1 LFIDELEGFM
11 ADRVPNSGARVGSD
25 RCQMLLYADD
35 VVLFAETAADLQ
47 SQLNALK
54 EFCDLK
60 LMTVNVSKTMILSC
74 RSQDAVGCSWHFAG
88 ESIEVVKLFKY
99 LGNQRKGSGVLLK
112 QCSLQLLRPCGASCR
127 QAQERDIRQISLK
140 VMLFKT
146 IVLPVMSYGCEIWS
160 LPFLRAHEPFANPV
174 QKLQNVFLRQ
184 IGGAWM
190 KKTVSQKLLHVKL
203 GCMPVS
209 FTWVKMA
216 CGSWNRL
223 VTQRSSTMLHS
234 PFAENLDMSMKTWT

>member
-60 LMTVNVSKTMILSC
+60 LMTVNVSKTKILSC
-74 RSQDAVGCSWHFAG
+74 RSRDAIGCSWHFAG
-88 ESIEVVKLFKY
+88 EIIEVVKLFKY
-99 LGNQRKGSGVLLK
+99 LGITVESDKGFRGAIEAMQSAATKTMWSVL
-112 QCSLQLLRPCGASCR
+112 R

-146 IVLPVMSYGCEIWS
+146 MVLPVMSYGCEIWS
-160 LPFLRAHEPFANPV
+160 LPFLRAHEPFANPF
-174 QKLQNVFLRQ
+174 QKLQNMFLRQ
-184 IGGAWM
+184 IGGTWM
-190 KKTVSQKLLHVKL
+190 KKTVSQKLTCWIGVHACLLHMGENGLRFLKQ
-203 GCMPVS
+203 VS
-209 FTWVKMA
+209 YSKVFYVA
-216 CGSWNRL
+216 QCL
-223 VTQRSSTMLHS
+223 C
-234 PFAENLDMSMKTWT
+234 